1 MRSSDTTL
9 KFVLVWIAVMLTI
22 LAIDKIMHVPF
33 ALAQEGGAS
42 GSKIVLNE
50 PIEVIIREPVETEI
64 TNWSAY
70 PSQAIKV
77 KIDDPWPAK
86 IEIEDE
92 VRVTGQLQLR
102 D

>member
-1 MRSSDTTL
+1 MIPSDRTM
-9 KFVLVWIAVMLTI
+9 KFALIWIAAMLTI
-22 LAIDKIMHVPF
+22 LAVDKIVHIPF
-33 ALAQEGGAS
+33 AIAQETGAS
-42 GSKIVLNE
+42 STKIVLNE

-64 TNWSAY
+64 TSWSAY
-70 PSQAIKV
+70 PSPAIKV

>member
-1 MRSSDTTL
+1 MILSDRTM
-9 KFVLVWIAVMLTI
+9 KYVLIWIAVMLTI
-22 LAIDKIMHVPF
+22 LAVDKIMHIPF
-33 ALAQEGGAS
+33 AIAQETGAS
-42 GSKIVLNE
+42 GAKIVLNE

-70 PSQAIKV
+70 PSQAIKI

-86 IEIEDE
+86 IKIEDE
-92 VRVTGQLQLR
+92 VRVTGQLQLK

>member
-1 MRSSDTTL
+1 MSSSDRTL

-22 LAIDKIMHVPF
+22 LAVDKIVHIPF
-33 ALAQEGGAS
+33 AVAQES
-42 GSKIVLNE
+42 GSPGTTVVLNE

-77 KIDDPWPAK
+77 KIDDPWPAR

-92 VRVTGQLQLR
+92 IRVTGQLQLR